1 MNRRCPAFFQIAVI
15 TLVAAVVAN
24 PRGQGQADPAQVHV
38 ATAKA
43 AARTDYPGVD
53 ALCAAP
59 KPDDRPLPAPG
70 SVAPRSPTGR
80 TIPPQ
85 SGWYAEPV
93 KVFDNLYFVG
103 GKDVS
108 SWAVTT
114 SEGIVLIDSL
124 YDYSVEP
131 LIVNGLKKL
140 NLDPTKIKYVIVTHG
155 HGDHDLGAKFLQERY
170 GARVVLSEADWAYM
184 RIEPFFPFP
193 DLKPRKDV
201 VATDGEK
208 LALGDTTLTLY
219 VTPGHTPGTLSILV
233 PLKDGNQRHVGA
245 MWGGVGFNFPRT
257 VANFQTYNK
266 SATRFRTIVEQA
278 NADVLLTNH
287 ANQDATLQKISALAA
302 RKPGAAHPF
311 VVGTDG
317 VTRFLTV
324 VSECAAAQTAW
335 LTAARS
341 R

>member
-1 MNRRCPAFFQIAVI
+1 
-15 TLVAAVVAN
+15 
-24 PRGQGQADPAQVHV
+24 
-38 ATAKA
+38 
-43 AARTDYPGVD
+43 
-53 ALCAAP
+53 
-59 KPDDRPLPAPG
+59 
-70 SVAPRSPTGR
+70 
-80 TIPPQ
+80 
-85 SGWYAEPV
+85 
-93 KVFDNLYFVG
+93 
-103 GKDVS
+103 
-108 SWAVTT
+108 
-114 SEGIVLIDSL
+114 
-124 YDYSVEP
+124 
-131 LIVNGLKKL
+131 
-140 NLDPTKIKYVIVTHG
+140 
-155 HGDHDLGAKFLQERY
+155 
-170 GARVVLSEADWAYM
+170 M

-219 VTPGHTPGTLSILV
+219 VTPGHTPGTLSMLI
-233 PLKDGNQRHVGA
+233 PLKEGSQRHVGA

-287 ANQDATLQKISALAA
+287 ANQDATLQKIAALAA

-324 VSECAAAQTAW
+324 VSECAAAQSAW